1 LWEKKEVALNLNE
14 GDFLM
19 LGLDFSIGV
28 GLFEQVM
35 GL

>member
-1 LWEKKEVALNLNE
+1 MWEKMEVPLMLNE
-14 GDFLM
+14 GDFLI
-19 LGLDFSIGV
+19 LRLDFFIGV